1 LAERRLKI
9 VVDEHDRGE
18 RERDA
23 ERAPRTGAGE
33 QYDQQV
39 HEDDVYLIEI
49 AAIVNHRRGHPR
61 GRDDRQ
67 TPSKGL
73 ALRVGHVQRGCSTR

>member
-1 LAERRLKI
+1 
-9 VVDEHDRGE
+9 
-18 RERDA
+18 
-23 ERAPRTGAGE
+23 
-33 QYDQQV
+33 
-39 HEDDVYLIEI
+39 
-49 AAIVNHRRGHPR
+49 VNHRRGHPR